1 MPRSDLDDGALDGH
15 EHACGID
22 GGEARGACAALLLR
36 LLLLLLRLL
45 RLLLLLLLL
54 LLLELMVLLHLLLL
68 DWAREVGFY
77 VAQAR

>member
-22 GGEARGACAALLLR
+22 GREARGACAAL
-36 LLLLLLRLL
+36 LL